1 MFTYLIEYLQSS
13 ICNELVECLRFRFR
27 QNYER
32 LKLDKPQNQIFSL
45 EEIEIWF
52 KEQIQI
58 KCGESQTK
66 IQALE
71 TILNNKLQE
80 ITWQS
85 WFHDPMVLDINQ
97 AKRLFQGRQ
106 ALKHLF
112 DKAKKYLSIQ
122 HLNYDIFIEKMLLP
136 EIEKNINSAILH
148 DMGLMLNVYFQQAA
162 KFTEIE

>member
-1 MFTYLIEYLQSS
+1 M
-13 ICNELVECLRFRFR
+13 
-27 QNYER
+27 
-32 LKLDKPQNQIFSL
+32 
-45 EEIEIWF
+45 EIEIWF

-71 TILNNKLQE
+71 IILNNKLQE

-85 WFHDPMVLDINQ
+85 WFDNPMVLDINQ

-112 DKAKKYLSIQ
+112 DQAKKYLSIQ

-136 EIEKNINSAILH
+136 EIEKNINSPILH
-148 DMGLMLNVYFQQAA
+148 DIGLMLNVYFQQAV
-162 KFTEIE
+162 KFIEIE